1 MPEYKVSII
10 GTKMPFQYK
19 LWAVRA
25 DEAVI
30 KAIEEHRVKHPGR
43 ELTIVDVCRLTY
55 SNDPIG
61 YYRHTDGATIRMG
74 RTGIRV

>member
-1 MPEYKVSII
+1 MPEYRVSII
-10 GTKMPFQYK
+10 GKKTPFEYK

-25 DEAVI
+25 DEAVA
-30 KAIEEHRVKHPGR
+30 KAITLHRVKHPGR

-61 YYRHTDGATIRMG
+61 YYSH
-74 RTGIRV
+74 RVIQSQ